1 MSGSYNAHSI
11 YSASGAHRW
20 MNCPPSAHLE
30 QQFPNKTSTYAEE
43 GTAAHD
49 LAEHKLKKALKMRSK
64 KPTSPYHS
72 DEMDEMTDLYV
83 EYCLEL
89 IQKSKENC
97 SDPQILIEQKLDF
110 SDYVP
115 EGFGTGDLVVV
126 GDGNK
131 SEKENGRG
139 TLYVVDLKY
148 GRGVIVSAEKNPQM
162 MLYALGALSLF
173 DMLYDIEKVSM
184 AIVQPRVDNFSTW
197 EITVE
202 ELLKWAEEELKPKA
216 LLASTGGGEFCA
228 GDHCRFCRA
237 KNQCRARAV
246 KNLELLKYEFQDP
259 ALLTDEEIAEI
270 IGLAD
275 ELAKWAGDIYT
286 YATALAIN
294 EGREWDGFK
303 LVEGRTRR
311 KFTDEEAV
319 AETAKEAGYTDIFK
333 QSLITITEMEKLMG
347 KKKFNELL
355 GSLVEKPKGKL
366 TLVSEADKRQAV
378 DPIHVEFQEEA

>member
-1 MSGSYNAHSI
+1 MSGSYNTHSI

-20 MNCPPSAHLE
+20 MNCPPSAQLE
-30 QQFPNKTSTYAEE
+30 QQFPNETSTFAEE

-89 IQKSKENC
+89 IEKSKETC
-97 SDPQILIEQKLDF
+97 QDLQILIEQKLDF

-126 GDGNK
+126 GN
-131 SEKENGRG
+131 G
-139 TLYVVDLKY
+139 TLHVVDLKY

-259 ALLTDEEIAEI
+259 ALLTEEEIAEI

-311 KFTDEEAV
+311 KFTDETAV

-347 KKKFNELL
+347 KKKFNDIL
-355 GSLVEKPKGKL
+355 GNLVEKPKGKL
-366 TLVSEADKRQAV
+366 TLVPETDKRQAV
-378 DPIHVEFQEEA
+378 DPIHAEFQVEE

>member
-1 MSGSYNAHSI
+1 VSGSYNTHSI

-20 MNCPPSAHLE
+20 MSCPPSAQLE
-30 QQFPNKTSTYAEE
+30 QQFPNETSIYAEE

-64 KPTSPYHS
+64 KPTSKYQS
-72 DEMDEMTDLYV
+72 DEMDEITELYM

-89 IQKSKENC
+89 IEKAKESC
-97 SDPQILIEQKLDF
+97 PDLQILIEQRLDF

-126 GDGNK
+126 G
-131 SEKENGRG
+131 SG
-139 TLYVVDLKY
+139 TLHVVDFKY
-148 GRGVIVSAEKNPQM
+148 GRGVIVGAEKNPQM
-162 MLYALGALSLF
+162 MLYALGALSIF
-173 DMLYDIEKVSM
+173 DMLYDIKKVSM
-184 AIVQPRVDNFSTW
+184 VIVQPRVDNFSTW

-259 ALLTDEEIAEI
+259 SLLTDEEIAEI
-270 IGLAD
+270 IGLAN
-275 ELAKWAGDIYT
+275 ELSKWASDVYT
-286 YATALAIN
+286 YAAALAIN

-311 KFTDEEAV
+311 KYTDEKAV
-319 AETAKEAGYTDIFK
+319 AEAAKDAGYTDIFK
-333 QSLITITEMEKLMG
+333 QSLITITEMEKLMS
-347 KKKFNELL
+347 KQKFKQIL

-366 TLVSEADKRQAV
+366 TLVPETDKRQAV
-378 DPIHVEFQEEA
+378 EPIQAEFKVEE

>member
-1 MSGSYNAHSI
+1 MSGSYNTHSI

-20 MNCPPSAHLE
+20 MNCPPSAQLE
-30 QQFPNKTSTYAEE
+30 QQFPNETSSYAEE

-89 IQKSKENC
+89 IERSKENC
-97 SDPQILIEQKLDF
+97 SDLQILIEQKLDF

-126 GDGNK
+126 G
-131 SEKENGRG
+131 NG
-139 TLYVVDLKY
+139 TVHVVDLKY

-184 AIVQPRVDNFSTW
+184 TIVQPRVDNFSTW

-294 EGREWDGFK
+294 EGRAWDGFK

-319 AETAKEAGYTDIFK
+319 AETAKEAGYTAIFK

-347 KKKFNELL
+347 KKKFNDIL
-355 GSLVEKPKGKL
+355 GNLVEKPKGKL
-366 TLVSEADKRQAV
+366 TLVPETDKRQAV
-378 DPIHVEFQEEA
+378 DPIHAEFQVED

>member
-1 MSGSYNAHSI
+1 VSGSNNAHSI

-20 MNCPPSAHLE
+20 MACPPSALLE
-30 QQFPNKTSTYAEE
+30 QQFPDETSIYAEE

-64 KPTSPYHS
+64 KPTSSYQS

-83 EYCLEL
+83 EYCLGL
-89 IQKSKENC
+89 IEKAKENC
-97 SDPQILIEQKLDF
+97 QDLQILIEQKLDF

-126 GDGNK
+126 GN
-131 SEKENGRG
+131 G
-139 TLYVVDLKY
+139 TLHVVDLKY
-148 GRGVIVSAEKNPQM
+148 GRGVVVSAEKNPQM

-173 DMLYDIEKVSM
+173 DMLYDIKKVSM
-184 AIVQPRVDNFSTW
+184 HIVQPRIDNFSIY
-197 EITVE
+197 EIAVD
-202 ELLKWAEEELKPKA
+202 ELLTWAEEELKPKA

-259 ALLTDEEIAEI
+259 ALLTDDEIAEI
-270 IGLAD
+270 IGLAE
-275 ELAKWAGDIYT
+275 ELSKWAGDIYT

-294 EGREWDGFK
+294 EGRHWDGYK

-311 KFTDEEAV
+311 KYTDEDAV
-319 AETAKEAGYTDIFK
+319 AQTAKAAGYKDIFK
-333 QSLITITEMEKLMG
+333 ETLISITEMEKLMG
-347 KKKFNELL
+347 KNKFKEIL
-355 GSLVEKPKGKL
+355 GGLVEKPKGKL
-366 TLVSEADKRQAV
+366 TLVLETDKREAV
-378 DPIHVEFQEEA
+378 DPISVEFQVEE

>member
-1 MSGSYNAHSI
+1 MS
-11 YSASGAHRW
+11 
-20 MNCPPSAHLE
+20 CPPSAQLE
-30 QQFPNKTSTYAEE
+30 QQFPNETSTYAEE

-64 KPTSPYHS
+64 KPTSKYQD
-72 DEMDEMTDLYV
+72 DEMDEMTDLYM
-83 EYCLEL
+83 EYCLGL
-89 IQKSKENC
+89 IEKAKETC
-97 SDPQILIEQKLDF
+97 SDLQILIEQKLDF

-126 GDGNK
+126 G
-131 SEKENGRG
+131 SG
-139 TLYVVDLKY
+139 TLHVVDLKY

-173 DMLYDIEKVSM
+173 DMLYDIKKIFMVV
-184 AIVQPRVDNFSTW
+184 VQPRVDNFSTW

-202 ELLKWAEEELKPKA
+202 ELLKWAEEELRPKA

-259 ALLTDEEIAEI
+259 SLLTDEEIAEI
-270 IGLAD
+270 IGLAS
-275 ELAKWAGDIYT
+275 ELSKWAGDVYT

-311 KFTDEEAV
+311 KYTDEKAV
-319 AETAKEAGYTDIFK
+319 AEAAKGAGYTDIFK
-333 QSLITITEMEKLMG
+333 QSLITITEMEKLMS
-347 KKKFNELL
+347 KQKFKQIL

-366 TLVSEADKRQAV
+366 TLVSETDKRQAV
-378 DPIHVEFQEEA
+378 DPVQAEFKVEE

>member
-1 MSGSYNAHSI
+1 MSGSYNTHSI

-20 MNCPPSAHLE
+20 MNCPPSAQLE
-30 QQFPNKTSTYAEE
+30 QQFPNETSSYAEE

-89 IQKSKENC
+89 IERSKENC
-97 SDPQILIEQKLDF
+97 SDLQILIEQKLDF

-126 GDGNK
+126 GN
-131 SEKENGRG
+131 G
-139 TLYVVDLKY
+139 TLHVVDLKY

-173 DMLYDIEKVSM
+173 DMLYYIEKVSM

-311 KFTDEEAV
+311 IYSDEIAV
-319 AETAKEAGYTDIFK
+319 VETAKEAGYTDIFK

-355 GSLVEKPKGKL
+355 GNLVEKPKGKL
-366 TLVSEADKRQAV
+366 TLVPETDKRQAV
-378 DPIHVEFQEEA
+378 DPIHAEFQVEV

>member
-1 MSGSYNAHSI
+1 MSGSYNTHSI

-20 MNCPPSAHLE
+20 MNCPPSAQLE
-30 QQFPNKTSTYAEE
+30 QQFPNETSSYAEE

-89 IQKSKENC
+89 IERSKENC
-97 SDPQILIEQKLDF
+97 SDLQILIEQKLDF

-126 GDGNK
+126 GN
-131 SEKENGRG
+131 G
-139 TLYVVDLKY
+139 TLHVVDLKY

-237 KNQCRARAV
+237 KDQCRARAV

-311 KFTDEEAV
+311 KFTDEDAV
-319 AETAKEAGYTDIFK
+319 AETAKSVGYTDIFK

-347 KKKFNELL
+347 KKKFNDIL
-355 GSLVEKPKGKL
+355 GNLVEKPKGKL
-366 TLVSEADKRQAV
+366 TLVPETDKRQAV
-378 DPIHVEFQEEA
+378 DPIHAEFQVEE

>member
-1 MSGSYNAHSI
+1 MS
-11 YSASGAHRW
+11 
-20 MNCPPSAHLE
+20 CPPSAQLE
-30 QQFPNKTSTYAEE
+30 QQFPNETSTYAEE

-89 IQKSKENC
+89 IEKSKETC
-97 SDPQILIEQKLDF
+97 TDLQILIEQKLDF
-110 SDYVP
+110 SDYVS

-126 GDGNK
+126 G
-131 SEKENGRG
+131 SG
-139 TLYVVDLKY
+139 TLHVVDLKY

-173 DMLYDIEKVSM
+173 DMLYEIEKVSM
-184 AIVQPRVDNFSTW
+184 AIVQPRVDNFSIW
-197 EITVE
+197 EISVE
-202 ELLKWAEEELKPKA
+202 ELLKWAEDELKPKA

-270 IGLAD
+270 IGLAE

-294 EGREWDGFK
+294 EGRQWDGFK

-311 KFTDEEAV
+311 TYSDETAV
-319 AETAKEAGYTDIFK
+319 AKTAKEAGYTDIFK

-347 KKKFNELL
+347 KKKFNDIL
-355 GSLVEKPKGKL
+355 GNLVEKPKGKL
-366 TLVSEADKRQAV
+366 TLVPETDKRQGV
-378 DPIHVEFQEEA
+378 DPIHAEFQVEV

>member
-1 MSGSYNAHSI
+1 MSGSYNTHSI

-20 MNCPPSAHLE
+20 MNCPPSAQLE
-30 QQFPNKTSTYAEE
+30 QQFPNETSSYAEE

-89 IQKSKENC
+89 IERSKENC
-97 SDPQILIEQKLDF
+97 SDLQILIEQKLDF

-126 GDGNK
+126 GN
-131 SEKENGRG
+131 G
-139 TLYVVDLKY
+139 TLNVVDLKY

-259 ALLTDEEIAEI
+259 DLLTDEEIAEI

-311 KFTDEEAV
+311 IYSDEIAV

-355 GSLVEKPKGKL
+355 GNLVEKPKGKL
-366 TLVSEADKRQAV
+366 TLVPETDKRQAV
-378 DPIHVEFQEEA
+378 DPIHAEFQVEV

>member
-1 MSGSYNAHSI
+1 MSGSYNTHSI

-20 MNCPPSAHLE
+20 MNCPPSAQLE
-30 QQFPNKTSTYAEE
+30 QQFPNETSSYAEE

-89 IQKSKENC
+89 IERSKENC
-97 SDPQILIEQKLDF
+97 SDLQILIEQKLDF

-126 GDGNK
+126 GN
-131 SEKENGRG
+131 G
-139 TLYVVDLKY
+139 TLHVVDLKY

-311 KFTDEEAV
+311 KFTDEVAV

-347 KKKFNELL
+347 KKKFNDIL
-355 GSLVEKPKGKL
+355 GNLVEKPKGKL
-366 TLVSEADKRQAV
+366 TLVPETDKRQAV
-378 DPIHVEFQEEA
+378 DPIHAEFQVEE

>member
-1 MSGSYNAHSI
+1 MSGSYNTHSI

-20 MNCPPSAHLE
+20 MNCPPSAQLE
-30 QQFPNKTSTYAEE
+30 QQFPNETSSYAEE

-89 IQKSKENC
+89 IERSKENC
-97 SDPQILIEQKLDF
+97 SDLQILIEQKLDF

-126 GDGNK
+126 GN
-131 SEKENGRG
+131 G
-139 TLYVVDLKY
+139 TLHVVDLKY

-197 EITVE
+197 EITVK

-311 KFTDEEAV
+311 KFTDETAV

-347 KKKFNELL
+347 KKKFNDIL
-355 GSLVEKPKGKL
+355 GNLVEKPKGKL
-366 TLVSEADKRQAV
+366 TLVPETDKRQAV
-378 DPIHVEFQEEA
+378 DPIHAEFQVEE

>member
-1 MSGSYNAHSI
+1 VSGSYNTHSI

-20 MNCPPSAHLE
+20 MNCPPSAQLE
-30 QQFPNKTSTYAEE
+30 QQFPNETSTYAEE

-64 KPTSPYHS
+64 KPTSKYQS
-72 DEMDEMTDLYV
+72 DEMDNMTDLYV
-83 EYCLEL
+83 EYCLGL
-89 IQKSKENC
+89 IEKAKETC
-97 SDPQILIEQKLDF
+97 PDLQILIEQKLDF

-126 GDGNK
+126 GSG
-131 SEKENGRG
+131 S
-139 TLYVVDLKY
+139 LHVVDFKY

-173 DMLYDIEKVSM
+173 DMLYDIKKVSM
-184 AIVQPRVDNFSTW
+184 EIVQPRVDNFSTW

-259 ALLTDEEIAEI
+259 SLLTDEEIAEI
-270 IGLAD
+270 IGLAS
-275 ELAKWAGDIYT
+275 ELSKWASDVYT

-294 EGREWDGFK
+294 EGRQWDGFK
-303 LVEGRTRR
+303 LVHGRTRR
-311 KFTDEEAV
+311 KYADEKAV
-319 AETAKEAGYTDIFK
+319 AEAAKAAGYTDIFK
-333 QSLITITEMEKLMG
+333 QSLITITEMERLMG
-347 KKKFNELL
+347 KKKFRDTL
-355 GSLVEKPKGKL
+355 GNLVEKPKGKL
-366 TLVSEADKRQAV
+366 TLVSETDKRQAV
-378 DPIHVEFQEEA
+378 DPVQAEFKVEE

>member
-1 MSGSYNAHSI
+1 MS
-11 YSASGAHRW
+11 
-20 MNCPPSAHLE
+20 CPPSAQLE
-30 QQFPNKTSTYAEE
+30 QQFPNETSIYAEE

-64 KPTSPYHS
+64 KPTSKYQS
-72 DEMDEMTDLYV
+72 DEMDEITELYM

-89 IQKSKENC
+89 IEKAKESC
-97 SDPQILIEQKLDF
+97 PDLQILIEQRLDF

-126 GDGNK
+126 G
-131 SEKENGRG
+131 SG
-139 TLYVVDLKY
+139 TLHVVDFKY
-148 GRGVIVSAEKNPQM
+148 GRGVIVGAEKNPQM
-162 MLYALGALSLF
+162 MLYALGALSIF
-173 DMLYDIEKVSM
+173 DMLYDIKKVSM
-184 AIVQPRVDNFSTW
+184 VIVQPRVDNFSTW

-259 ALLTDEEIAEI
+259 SLLTDEEIAEI
-270 IGLAD
+270 IGLAN
-275 ELAKWAGDIYT
+275 ELSKWASDVYT
-286 YATALAIN
+286 YAAALAIN

-311 KFTDEEAV
+311 KYTDEKAV
-319 AETAKEAGYTDIFK
+319 AEAAKDAGYTDIFK
-333 QSLITITEMEKLMG
+333 QSLITITEMEKLMS
-347 KKKFNELL
+347 KQKFKQIL

-366 TLVSEADKRQAV
+366 TLVPETDKRQAV
-378 DPIHVEFQEEA
+378 EPIQAEFKVEE

>member
-1 MSGSYNAHSI
+1 MSGSYNTHSI

-20 MNCPPSAHLE
+20 MNCPPSAQLE
-30 QQFPNKTSTYAEE
+30 QQFPNETSTYAEE

-83 EYCLEL
+83 EYCLQL
-89 IQKSKENC
+89 IEKSKETC
-97 SDPQILIEQKLDF
+97 SDLQILIEQKLDF

-115 EGFGTGDLVVV
+115 EGYGTGDLVVV
-126 GDGNK
+126 GN
-131 SEKENGRG
+131 G
-139 TLYVVDLKY
+139 TLHVVDLKY
-148 GRGVIVSAEKNPQM
+148 GRGVVVSAEKNPQM

-184 AIVQPRVDNFSTW
+184 AIVQPRVDNFSTY
-197 EITVE
+197 EISVE

-311 KFTDEEAV
+311 KYTDEAAV
-319 AETAKEAGYTDIFK
+319 AEVAKGAGYTDIFK

-347 KKKFNELL
+347 KKKFNDIL
-355 GSLVEKPKGKL
+355 GKLVEKPKGKL
-366 TLVSEADKRQAV
+366 TLVPETDNRQAV
-378 DPIHVEFQEEA
+378 DPIHAEFQVEE

>member
-1 MSGSYNAHSI
+1 M
-11 YSASGAHRW
+11 
-20 MNCPPSAHLE
+20 
-30 QQFPNKTSTYAEE
+30 
-43 GTAAHD
+43 
-49 LAEHKLKKALKMRSK
+49 
-64 KPTSPYHS
+64 
-72 DEMDEMTDLYV
+72 
-83 EYCLEL
+83 
-89 IQKSKENC
+89 
-97 SDPQILIEQKLDF
+97 
-110 SDYVP
+110 
-115 EGFGTGDLVVV
+115 
-126 GDGNK
+126 
-131 SEKENGRG
+131 
-139 TLYVVDLKY
+139 
-148 GRGVIVSAEKNPQM
+148 
-162 MLYALGALSLF
+162 
-173 DMLYDIEKVSM
+173 
-184 AIVQPRVDNFSTW
+184 
-197 EITVE
+197 
-202 ELLKWAEEELKPKA
+202 
-216 LLASTGGGEFCA
+216 
-228 GDHCRFCRA
+228 
-237 KNQCRARAV
+237 

-311 KFTDEEAV
+311 KYSDETAV

-378 DPIHVEFQEEA
+378 DPIHVEFQVES

>member
-1 MSGSYNAHSI
+1 
-11 YSASGAHRW
+11 
-20 MNCPPSAHLE
+20 
-30 QQFPNKTSTYAEE
+30 
-43 GTAAHD
+43 
-49 LAEHKLKKALKMRSK
+49 
-64 KPTSPYHS
+64 
-72 DEMDEMTDLYV
+72 
-83 EYCLEL
+83 
-89 IQKSKENC
+89 
-97 SDPQILIEQKLDF
+97 
-110 SDYVP
+110 VP

-126 GDGNK
+126 G
-131 SEKENGRG
+131 SG
-139 TLYVVDLKY
+139 TLHVVDLKY

-173 DMLYDIEKVSM
+173 DMLYDIKKVSM
-184 AIVQPRVDNFSTW
+184 VIVQPRVDNFSTW

-275 ELAKWAGDIYT
+275 ELAKWAGDVYT

-311 KFTDEEAV
+311 KYTDEKAV
-319 AETAKEAGYTDIFK
+319 AEAAKDAGYTDIFK
-333 QSLITITEMEKLMG
+333 QSLITITEMEKLMS
-347 KKKFNELL
+347 KQKFKQIL

-366 TLVSEADKRQAV
+366 TLVPETDKRQAV
-378 DPIHVEFQEEA
+378 EPIQAEFQVEE

>member
-1 MSGSYNAHSI
+1 MSGSNNTHSI

-20 MNCPPSAHLE
+20 MSCPPSAQLE
-30 QQFPNKTSTYAEE
+30 QQFPNETSTYAEE

-89 IQKSKENC
+89 IEKSKETC
-97 SDPQILIEQKLDF
+97 TDLQILIEQKLDF
-110 SDYVP
+110 SDYVS

-126 GDGNK
+126 G
-131 SEKENGRG
+131 SG
-139 TLYVVDLKY
+139 TLHVVDLKY

-173 DMLYDIEKVSM
+173 DMLYEIEKVSM
-184 AIVQPRVDNFSTW
+184 AIVQPRVDNFSIW
-197 EITVE
+197 EISVE
-202 ELLKWAEEELKPKA
+202 ELLKWAEDELKPKA

-270 IGLAD
+270 IGLAE

-294 EGREWDGFK
+294 EGRQWDGFK

-311 KFTDEEAV
+311 TYSDETAV
-319 AETAKEAGYTDIFK
+319 AKTAKEAGYTDIFK

-347 KKKFNELL
+347 KKKFNDIL
-355 GSLVEKPKGKL
+355 GNLVEKPKGKL
-366 TLVSEADKRQAV
+366 TLVPETDKRQGV
-378 DPIHVEFQEEA
+378 DPIHAEFQVEV

>member
-1 MSGSYNAHSI
+1 MSGSYNTHSI

-20 MNCPPSAHLE
+20 MSCPPSAQLE
-30 QQFPNKTSTYAEE
+30 QQFPSETSTYAEE

-64 KPTSPYHS
+64 KPTSPYQS
-72 DEMDEMTDLYV
+72 DEMDDMTHLYV

-89 IQKSKENC
+89 IEKSKESC
-97 SDPQILIEQKLDF
+97 EDLQILIEQKLDF

-115 EGFGTGDLVVV
+115 EGYGTGDLVIV
-126 GDGNK
+126 GN
-131 SEKENGRG
+131 G
-139 TLYVVDLKY
+139 TLHVVDLKY
-148 GRGVIVSAEKNPQM
+148 GRGVIVLAEENPQM

-173 DMLYDIEKVSM
+173 DMLYDIKKVSM

-216 LLASTGGGEFCA
+216 VLASTGGGEFCA

-237 KNQCRARAV
+237 KNQCRERAV

-294 EGREWDGFK
+294 EGRQWDGFK

-311 KFTDEEAV
+311 KYTDETAV
-319 AETAKEAGYTDIFK
+319 IEIAKKAGYTDIFK
-333 QSLITITEMEKLMG
+333 QSLITITEMEKLMS
-347 KKKFNELL
+347 KKKFKEIL
-355 GSLVEKPKGKL
+355 GNFVEKPKGKL
-366 TLVSEADKRQAV
+366 ALVPETDKRQAV
-378 DPIHVEFQEEA
+378 DPIQAEFKVEE

>member
-1 MSGSYNAHSI
+1 MSCS
-11 YSASGAHRW
+11 
-20 MNCPPSAHLE
+20 PSAQLE
-30 QQFPNKTSTYAEE
+30 QQFPNETSSYAEE

-49 LAEHKLKKALKMRSK
+49 LAEHKLKKAIKMRSK

-89 IQKSKENC
+89 IEKSKENC
-97 SDPQILIEQKLDF
+97 QDLQVLIEQKLDF

-115 EGFGTGDLVVV
+115 EGFGTGDLVIV
-126 GDGNK
+126 GN
-131 SEKENGRG
+131 G
-139 TLYVVDLKY
+139 TLHVVDLKY
-148 GRGVIVSAEKNPQM
+148 GRGIIVSAEKNPQM

-173 DMLYDIEKVSM
+173 DMLYEIEKVSM

-202 ELLKWAEEELKPKA
+202 ELLKWADEELRPKA
-216 LLASTGGGEFCA
+216 VLASTGGGEFCA

-259 ALLTDEEIAEI
+259 ALLMDEEIAEI
-270 IGLAD
+270 ISLAD

-294 EGREWDGFK
+294 EGKEWDGFK
-303 LVEGRTRR
+303 LVQGRTRR
-311 KFTDEEAV
+311 KYTDETEV

-347 KKKFNELL
+347 KKKFNDLI
-355 GSLVEKPKGKL
+355 GNLVEKPKGKL
-366 TLVSEADKRQAV
+366 TLVSEIDKRQAV
-378 DPIHVEFQEEA
+378 DPIHAEFQVEE

>member
-1 MSGSYNAHSI
+1 VSGSNNAHSI

-20 MNCPPSAHLE
+20 MACPPSALLE
-30 QQFPNKTSTYAEE
+30 QQFPDETSIYAEE

-64 KPTSPYHS
+64 KPTSSYQS

-83 EYCLEL
+83 EYCLGL
-89 IQKSKENC
+89 IEKAKENC
-97 SDPQILIEQKLDF
+97 QDPQILIEQKLDF

-126 GDGNK
+126 GN
-131 SEKENGRG
+131 G
-139 TLYVVDLKY
+139 TLHVVDLKY
-148 GRGVIVSAEKNPQM
+148 GRGVVVSAEKNPQM
-162 MLYALGALSLF
+162 MLYALGSLSLF
-173 DMLYDIEKVSM
+173 DMLYDIKKVSM
-184 AIVQPRVDNFSTW
+184 HIVQPRIDNFSTY
-197 EITVE
+197 EITVD
-202 ELLKWAEEELKPKA
+202 ELLTWAEEELKPKA

-259 ALLTDEEIAEI
+259 ALLTDDEIAEI
-270 IGLAD
+270 IGLAE
-275 ELAKWAGDIYT
+275 ELSKWAGDIYT

-294 EGREWDGFK
+294 EGRHWDGYK

-311 KFTDEEAV
+311 KYTDEDAV
-319 AETAKEAGYTDIFK
+319 AQTAKAAGYKDIFK
-333 QSLITITEMEKLMG
+333 ETLISITEMEKLMG
-347 KKKFNELL
+347 KNKFKEIL
-355 GSLVEKPKGKL
+355 GGLVEKPKGKL
-366 TLVSEADKRQAV
+366 TLVPETDKREAV
-378 DPIHVEFQEEA
+378 DPISVEFQVEE

>member
-1 MSGSYNAHSI
+1 MSGSYNTHSI

-30 QQFPNKTSTYAEE
+30 QQFPNETSTYAEE

-126 GDGNK
+126 GDGNI

-366 TLVSEADKRQAV
+366 TLVPEADKRQAV
-378 DPIHVEFQEEA
+378 DPIHVEFQVEA

>member
-1 MSGSYNAHSI
+1 MSGSYNTHSI

-20 MNCPPSAHLE
+20 MSCPPSAQLE
-30 QQFPNKTSTYAEE
+30 QQFPDETSTYAEE

-64 KPTSPYHS
+64 KPTSKYQS
-72 DEMDEMTDLYV
+72 DEMDEITELYM

-89 IQKSKENC
+89 IEKAKESC
-97 SDPQILIEQKLDF
+97 PDLQILIEQRLDF

-126 GDGNK
+126 G
-131 SEKENGRG
+131 SG
-139 TLYVVDLKY
+139 TLHVVDFKY
-148 GRGVIVSAEKNPQM
+148 GRGVIVGAEKNPQM
-162 MLYALGALSLF
+162 MLYALGALSIF
-173 DMLYDIEKVSM
+173 DMLYDIKKVSM

-202 ELLKWAEEELKPKA
+202 ELLKWSEEELKPKA

-270 IGLAD
+270 IGLAN
-275 ELAKWAGDIYT
+275 ELSKWASDVYT

-294 EGREWDGFK
+294 EGRQWDGFK
-303 LVEGRTRR
+303 LVQGRTRR
-311 KFTDEEAV
+311 KYTDEKAV
-319 AETAKEAGYTDIFK
+319 AEAAKDAGYTDIFK
-333 QSLITITEMEKLMG
+333 QSIITITEMEKLMG
-347 KKKFNELL
+347 KKKFRDVL
-355 GSLVEKPKGKL
+355 GGLVEKPQGKL
-366 TLVSEADKRQAV
+366 TLVSETDKRQAV
-378 DPIHVEFQEEA
+378 DPVQSEFQVEE